1 MDIKNAF
8 GDRRRFLNLCVSTIA
23 VTLATRESGAAELP
37 HVAPADP
44 TAQALGYV
52 EDATTVDAKKFP
64 QHQPTQTCMN
74 CQQFT
79 KQAASGYGPCLIFA
93 GKAVSDRGWC
103 AAYVPKA

>member
-1 MDIKNAF
+1 MVERHEMA
-8 GDRRRFLNLCVSTIA
+8 DRRRFLNLCVGAIA
-23 VTLATRESGAAELP
+23 VTFATPESRAADLP

-64 QHQPTQTCMN
+64 QHQPSQACAN
-74 CQQFT
+74 CKQFT
-79 KQAASGYGPCLIFA
+79 KQPDSAYGACSIFA
-93 GKAVSDRGWC
+93 GKSVSERGWC